1 MNFDQRRLVTIVLF
15 VAIPVLFL
23 LLPPTQPIMFAT
35 LALFSHAVLWL
46 FDCAFGAEAFG
57 LPPAITWAL
66 VGGVIGACLG
76 YWRIA
81 PAIGRRRMRRV
92 AGAIPLTLLACLFLG
107 DVIFSLANSPKL
119 PPLKPPTI
127 PIVSTSPATGQPATT
142 NNNQPNTITNM
153 IRNATKPLQ
162 EPRPKEDVLSTAP
175 EGGGGNPNDHQESI
189 PDTPNGTTGTTGE
202 PTNGQAAPD
211 TSKPADNNT
220 NPMTHH

>member
-1 MNFDQRRLVTIVLF
+1 MNHDQRRLVTIILF

-23 LLPPTQPIMFAT
+23 LLPPTQPVMFAT

-57 LPPAITWAL
+57 VPPAITWAL

-119 PPLKPPTI
+119 PPLHPPT
-127 PIVSTSPATGQPATT
+127 VSVASTPTPTVQPATT
-142 NNNQPNTITNM
+142 NNSQPHNINDV

-162 EPRPKEDVLSTAP
+162 EPRPTEDVLSTAP
-175 EGGGGNPNDHQESI
+175 EGGGGNPNDHKESI

-211 TSKPADNNT
+211 SSKK
-220 NPMTHH
+220 PMNGTTG